1 MGNWGNFYKTWQ
13 PWEIERLQRFLSKE
27 DKMGDKAYRGDWNG
41 EMSPELFE
49 AVKNYQRAYGLPV
62 DGLWGYNT
70 NEGHDVLDMNTL
82 QKGSYT
88 NNHKQEIGTYWS
100 PVLNSPYA
108 TVDDVPKKVLH
119 DKVIHYSKHPEEFY
133 SNTPTDSR
141 WRHLFLNSGDWGNM
155 YANLW
160 AASIPKEKR
169 DKINGKKLT
178 NSYKNALVKNAI
190 YEGQQAVMPWV
201 AKMLT
206 APWMLTK
213 EGLVAAGG
221 ALLGSAAGDTWGE
234 IYGRDRAK
242 NPENNYYGS
251 SDPIEQQ
258 FGGAYV
264 VYDPNR
270 TVEESRQ
277 AGRMIGSF
285 IGANGG
291 GYLGSIMEWPNSQP
305 LGQMMYRSPRL
316 WNRQSTLDTYRPRAV
331 RSDYGI
337 KRGSRPK
344 LTPIPT
350 PPSKPI
356 IVVEEPSINFENL
369 SRVKARGGIIVP

>member
-13 PWEIERLQRFLSKE
+13 PWEIARLQRFLSRE

-70 NEGHDVLDMNTL
+70 NIGHGVLDMETL

-88 NNHKQEIGTYWS
+88 KNHRPQIGTYWR
-100 PVLNSPYA
+100 PMLNSPYTNA
-108 TVDDVPKKVLH
+108 DQIPQNVLA
-119 DKVIHYSKHPEEFY
+119 DAITYYSMNPEVFY
-133 SNTPTDSR
+133 SNDPTHTR
-141 WRHLFLNSGDWGNM
+141 WRHIFHNSGDWGNM
-155 YANLW
+155 YANMW
-160 AASIPKEKR
+160 EASIPKEKR
-169 DKINGKKLT
+169 DKISGKKLT

-190 YEGQQAVMPWV
+190 YEGQQTVMPWMT
-201 AKMLT
+201 KILT
-206 APWMLTK
+206 APWLLTK

-221 ALLGSAAGDTWGE
+221 ALLGAAAGDTWGE

-242 NPENNYYGS
+242 NPKNNHYGS

-258 FGGAYV
+258 FGGVHV

-270 TVEESRQ
+270 TVEEARQ

-291 GYLGSIMEWPNSQP
+291 GYLGSIMEWPNLQP
-305 LGQMMYRSPRL
+305 MGQMMYRSPRL

-356 IVVEEPSINFENL
+356 VVEEPSINFENL
-369 SRVKARGGIIVP
+369 SRVKARGGIIEP